1 MNNIIKYV
9 NTDNL
14 TDDVYC
20 IIDSAQKLAY
30 HSVNITLVLQLAAG
44 KTNIGGRVKGK

>member
-20 IIDSAQKLAY
+20 IIDSAQKPDY
-30 HSVNITLVLQLAAG
+30 CGVPWNAG
-44 KTNIGGRVKGK
+44 KHILLRVGTGAMYN